1 VSLLKKVKLYFAKD
15 LEVEFTDRVRSIQQV
30 YEFGEKG
37 TWYPVVVYG
46 PEGCGKTSWLLQ
58 AVEVLKDLGYG
69 VIYFNPLRRVF
80 DVDVGVEDLKQ
91 RALEVLRRVIL
102 EVELARLVWLIIDF
116 VNEAL
121 RRGRRKLAVVVDDVF
136 QYLEPRW
143 AAVFVKGMLELIE
156 HPVESY
162 ERIVA
167 IVATSEGVSRYE
179 VGRHR
184 WAEIKFMWN
193 MSKDGFKELYDR
205 LLSPKPDFEDIWRLC
220 GGNPSIL
227 SQLYQYD
234 WSVDY
239 VVKNIIESKRLY
251 TFITSLNTDEKE
263 WLLEAIT
270 DPDTLMQREGIPL
283 LNKLIELNL
292 VVDDIVF
299 RDEFLWIDE
308 PPPEKDLELGVG
320 KYIAWQTPIHRE
332 AVREVLKVFK

>member
-1 VSLLKKVKLYFAKD
+1 
-15 LEVEFTDRVRSIQQV
+15 
-30 YEFGEKG
+30 
-37 TWYPVVVYG
+37 
-46 PEGCGKTSWLLQ
+46 
-58 AVEVLKDLGYG
+58 
-69 VIYFNPLRRVF
+69 
-80 DVDVGVEDLKQ
+80 
-91 RALEVLRRVIL
+91 
-102 EVELARLVWLIIDF
+102 
-116 VNEAL
+116 
-121 RRGRRKLAVVVDDVF
+121 AVVVDDVF

-156 HPVESY
+156 HPVERY
-162 ERIVA
+162 EKIVA

-179 VGRHR
+179 VGRHK
-184 WAEIKFMWN
+184 WAEIRFMWN
-193 MSKDGFKELYDR
+193 MSRNGFKELYDR
-205 LLSPKPDFEDIWRLC
+205 LPSNKPDFEDIWRLC

-239 VVKNIIESKRLY
+239 VVKNVIESKRLY
-251 TFITSLNTDEKE
+251 TFITSLNTDEKG

-270 DPDTLMQREGIPL
+270 DPDTLMQRERIQL
-283 LNKLIELNL
+283 LNKLVELNL

-332 AVREVLKVFK
+332 AVRKVLKVFK